1 MRFLL
6 LWVIR
11 MYWKLP
17 LRCHDCCIF
26 KESCSHYVYRITR
39 QQGFLAGLQAL
50 KERVHECKPGYVL
63 YQYDG
68 KVYMKLS
75 NGKLI
80 DEELIAPQLITSEP
94 ILNLDDPSSITN
106 LYSPSNKYQ

>member
-17 LRCHDCCIF
+17 LRCHNRCIF

-80 DEELIAPQLITSEP
+80 DEELIAPQLITSEL